1 MITFSIN
8 PANTI
13 NINIIA
19 VLYDVAIAFITGYL
33 VWFKTDEYVRRRE
46 EREAYKRGQQD
57 YSRYLGR
64 LCVLLRSFRGP
75 SDQLMTLL
83 LESIEDAPVRSTFHP
98 YREDERLVFL
108 EVRTVLEEVRSS
120 LDGGKVSPDNL
131 KVCADKLDGVRN
143 VIVSMR
149 LQQPKAR
156 WFHLFGKPVLA
167 STQ

>member
-1 MITFSIN
+1 MITFSIT

-13 NINIIA
+13 DIDIIA

-83 LESIEDAPVRSTFHP
+83 LESSVPR
-98 YREDERLVFL
+98 
-108 EVRTVLEEVRSS
+108 
-120 LDGGKVSPDNL
+120 SPDCL
-131 KVCADKLDGVRN
+131 GGSWVV
-143 VIVSMR
+143 
-149 LQQPKAR
+149 
-156 WFHLFGKPVLA
+156 
-167 STQ
+167 T